1 MAGYLVQAS
10 YTIEAIAALVKKPQD
25 RAAVVRG
32 AVEKLGGSVV
42 GQWGSFGEHDIVL
55 IVDMP
60 DTISAVAL
68 KLAVLAGGALKS
80 SVFTPLVSP
89 EDSMAGLK
97 KAGGSGYKPPK
108 GTK

>member
-1 MAGYLVQAS
+1 MASYLVQAS

-25 RAAVVRG
+25 RTAVVRG

-60 DTISAVAL
+60 DTISAV
-68 KLAVLAGGALKS
+68 AVLAGGALKS

>member
-1 MAGYLVQAS
+1 MASYLVQAS
-10 YTIEAIAALVKKPQD
+10 YTNEAIAALVKKPQE

-42 GQWGSFGEHDIVL
+42 GQWGSFGQHDIVL

-60 DTISAVAL
+60 DTVSAVAL
-68 KLAVLAGGALKS
+68 KLAVLGGGALKS

-89 EDSMAGLK
+89 EDSMAALK
-97 KAGGSGYKPPK
+97 KAGGAGYKPPK
-108 GTK
+108 GAK

>member
-1 MAGYLVQAS
+1 MASYLVQAS

-25 RAAVVRG
+25 RTAVVRG

>member
-1 MAGYLVQAS
+1 MASYLVQAS

-25 RAAVVRG
+25 RTAVIRG
-32 AVEKLGGSVV
+32 AVEKLGGSVG

-60 DTISAVAL
+60 DTVSAVAL
-68 KLAVLAGGALKS
+68 KLAVLSGGALKS
-80 SVFTPLVSP
+80 SVFTPLIST
-89 EDSMAGLK
+89 EDSMAALK